1 MLELNGFKQNLLS
14 LSENFSE
21 KRFLLAV
28 SGGVDSMVMA
38 SLFKELNCYFE
49 IAHINYHFRGE
60 DSNLDQQLVESFC
73 QKHQIPFHLKD
84 VTEKEKETMTS
95 LQTWARDLRYN
106 FFFDVLKNQNLDFI
120 VTAHHLNDELETFII
135 NLSRGSGI
143 KGLSGI
149 PHNKNHIL
157 RPLLNYSKEDIYEF
171 AKLHNIP
178 FREDKSNE
186 KPDYLRNFIR
196 HEITPKLST
205 VHESFLEQFL
215 KTISHLQET
224 QNFIEDIISKTLH
237 EICDIHK
244 EEIFVDKNKF
254 NTLHSYLQYEFLKI
268 YGFEN
273 KAEIEKIITAETRKT
288 FVSKDY
294 QLTVDRS
301 FYIISNKNNT
311 KETTSNNIILPHQQ
325 EFSIQEFLADFPLCD
340 KIWYVNPDKISPPL
354 QLRKKEDG
362 DVFFPIESSYKK
374 LISKFLKD
382 MKLSISEKENV
393 WVLCDSKQNVLG
405 LIPYSQDR
413 RSFSSETENSIKIM
427 F

>member
-38 SLFKELNCYFE
+38 SLFKELNCNFE
-49 IAHINYHFRGE
+49 IAHVNYHFRGE
-60 DSNLDQQLVESFC
+60 DSNLDQQLVEKFC
-73 QKHQIPFHLKD
+73 QEHHIPFHLRD
-84 VTEKEKETMTS
+84 ISEEEKENMTS
-95 LQTWARDLRYN
+95 LQTWARDIRYD
-106 FFFDVLKNQNLDFI
+106 FFFSVLKNQNLDFI

-149 PHNKNHIL
+149 PRNKNQIL

-171 AKLHNIP
+171 AKIHNVP

-186 KPDYLRNFIR
+186 KHNYLRNFIR
-196 HEITPKLST
+196 HEISPKLYKT
-205 VHESFLEQFL
+205 QDRFLDQFQ
-215 KTISHLQET
+215 KAIAHLHET
-224 QNFIEDIISKTLH
+224 QTFLHEFISKISI
-237 EICDIHK
+237 EICNVNK
-244 EEIFVDKNKF
+244 EEIMVDKIKF
-254 NTLHSYLQYEFLKI
+254 DALHPYLQSELLKN

-273 KAEIEKIITAETRKT
+273 RSEIEKISNAETRKK
-288 FVSKDY
+288 FFSKEY
-294 QLTVDRS
+294 QLTVDRT
-301 FYIISNKNNT
+301 FYLISKKNNT
-311 KETTSNNIILPHQQ
+311 NETISNNIVLPHQQ
-325 EFSIQEFLADFPLCD
+325 EFSLQEFLPDLPFYGKTWHVNQD
-340 KIWYVNPDKISPPL
+340 KASLPL

-362 DVFFPIESSYKK
+362 DLFFPIGCSYKK

-382 MKLSISEKENV
+382 LKLSISEKENV
-393 WVLCDSKQNVLG
+393 WVLCDAKENIIGV
-405 LIPYSQDR
+405 IPYTQDK
-413 RSFSSETENSIKIM
+413 RSSSPETENSIKIM